1 MLDQVW
7 LRKLYDTPKFLWV
20 FSSNQTPK
28 FWFWSWFEVQKGF
41 RIWPGHWKNM
51 LSYLPQF
58 KQRFINLM
66 FQFQQSIFQI
76 ILKITRIVPIFK
88 KGVKTNPI
96 SMLSIVSKITEKI
109 MSKLIHVDSKILDVL
124 SANQY
129 GFRPGRSTAPK
140 QSVCF

>member
-1 MLDQVW
+1 
-7 LRKLYDTPKFLWV
+7 
-20 FSSNQTPK
+20 
-28 FWFWSWFEVQKGF
+28 
-41 RIWPGHWKNM
+41 M

-76 ILKITRIVPIFK
+76 SLKITLVVPIFK

-96 SMLSIVSKITEKI
+96 SMLSMVSKIRPTEKI
-109 MSKLIHVDSKILDVL
+109 MSKQIHVDSKILDVL